1 MEKID
6 AYLEETDEI
15 IMEYETAIAERERVI
30 KMEKIDA
37 YLEETD
43 EIIMEYETA
52 IAERERVIKENQEA
66 IREYEEILESYLL
79 LKTILEA

>member
-1 MEKID
+1 MLIF
-6 AYLEETDEI
+6 ALT
-15 IMEYETAIAERERVI
+15 
-30 KMEKIDA
+30 KMKTNRIYIRRYRNGKIDA

>member
-15 IMEYETAIAERERVI
+15 IMEYETAIAERE
-30 KMEKIDA
+30 
-37 YLEETD
+37 
-43 EIIMEYETA
+43 
-52 IAERERVIKENQEA
+52 
-66 IREYEEILESYLL
+66 EILESYLL